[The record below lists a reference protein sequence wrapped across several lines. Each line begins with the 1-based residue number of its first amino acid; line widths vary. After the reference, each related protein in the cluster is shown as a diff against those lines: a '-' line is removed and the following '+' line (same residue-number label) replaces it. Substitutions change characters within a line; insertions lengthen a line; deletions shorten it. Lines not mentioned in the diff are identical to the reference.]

1 MFKENKMKWYNDTE
15 IEEEWF
21 YDKKKEKMVLRK
33 RTIKTHGETKL
44 SKSSMKIKKDKTDE

>member
-1 MFKENKMKWYNDTE
+1 MKWYKDTE

-21 YDKKKEKMVLRK
+21 YDKKRGKMVLKK

-44 SKSSMKIKKDKTDE
+44 SKSLMKIKKDKTDE